1 MKRLLP
7 IATASIIVAAVLA
20 VQSVAA
26 PARRADRAVKLTK
39 VVDGLDSPLYVTQ
52 PAGDPRL
59 FVVEQ
64 TGRIRVVKDGSLASE
79 AFANLSGELTSGG
92 ERGLLS
98 VAFHPR
104 FAENGLLYV
113 DFTDHHGDTRVVEL
127 HAKPGSAQIDSRRR
141 VLLKVKQPFDNH
153 NGGQLQFGPD
163 GYLYIGMGDGG
174 SGGDPQ
180 GNGQKPSTLLGKLLR
195 IDVDHRSG
203 GRQYG
208 VPATNPFRTRPGWRS
223 EIYSL
228 GLRNPWRF
236 SFDSKRGDL
245 WIGDVGQNEWE
256 EIDHVGKGRGR
267 GANFGWNRLEGSH
280 RFSSGGFS
288 GGRLQGPVAEYR
300 HSDGGCSVTGGYVY
314 RGPSIPRIDGR
325 YVFADYCSGQVW
337 SLSTAGGAPRPETKS
352 ADVTSFGEDSDH
364 RLYLCS
370 DGALYRFDSA

>member
-1 MKRLLP
+1 M
-7 IATASIIVAAVLA
+7 SAVLA
-20 VQSVAA
+20 VQSVAS
-26 PARRADRAVKLTK
+26 PARRAGGAVKLAK

-52 PAGDPRL
+52 PVGDPRL

-64 TGRIRVVKDGSLASE
+64 TGRIRIVKDGSLADKP
-79 AFANLSGELTSGG
+79 FADLSGEISSGG

-98 VAFHPR
+98 IAFHPK
-104 FAENGLLYV
+104 FAENGLLYA
-113 DFTDHHGDTRVVEL
+113 DYTDRNGDTRVVEL
-127 HAKPGSAQIDSRRR
+127 HAAPGAAQVDARRR
-141 VLLKVKQPFDNH
+141 VVLKIKQPFENH

-180 GNGQKPSTLLGKLLR
+180 GNGQKPSSLLGKLLR
-195 IDVDHRSG
+195 IDVDSRSSG
-203 GRQYG
+203 KQYG
-208 VPATNPFRTRPGWRS
+208 VPKTNPFRARHGWRS

-245 WIGDVGQNEWE
+245 WIGDVGQDQWE
-256 EIDHVGKGRGR
+256 EVDHVGNGRGR

-288 GGRLQGPVAEYR
+288 GGRVQGPVAQY
-300 HSDGGCSVTGGYVY
+300 HHGDAGCSVTGGYVY
-314 RGPSIPRIDGR
+314 RGPSIPRLNGR

-337 SLSTAGGAPRPETKS
+337 SLSTTGGAPRSEIKS
-352 ADVTSFGEDSDH
+352 SNVTSFGEDSDH

-370 DGALYRFDSA
+370 DGALYRFEAA